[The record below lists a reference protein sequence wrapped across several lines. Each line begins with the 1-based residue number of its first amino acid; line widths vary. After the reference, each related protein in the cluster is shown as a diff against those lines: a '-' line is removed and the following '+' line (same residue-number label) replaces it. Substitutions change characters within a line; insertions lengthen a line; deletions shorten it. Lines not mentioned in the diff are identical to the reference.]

1 MLIKIAIKIGINAFA
16 VYIASVILDGVNLGI
31 EGTFS
36 LQDIGILALVGF
48 ALWLG
53 NEIIKPLIK
62 VLTFPL
68 ILVTFGLFN
77 IIINILIL
85 WGVDIFLTQLEIVG
99 FIPLIITTL
108 IVSVINSLMF
118 FI

>member
-1 MLIKIAIKIGINAFA
+1 MLIKIAIKIAINAFA

-36 LQDIGILALVGF
+36 LQDIGILALIGF